1 MLHNIFQFIYNCTI
15 GQIHFDTLIIIFCLM
30 GVVSG
35 FTELGYIDAVSRVL
49 VNKAENLRMLMLTA
63 VAATYVIS
71 MIVTNDVGLII
82 MVPFT
87 INVLNSIDRNDKL
100 IKLVVLETLAANLGG
115 MVTPIGNPHNLFTLH
130 FFKIFY

>member
-1 MLHNIFQFIYNCTI
+1 
-15 GQIHFDTLIIIFCLM
+15 M

-63 VAATYVIS
+63 VAAIYVIS

-115 MVTPIGNPHNLFTLH
+115 MVTPIGNPHNLFTFQYYKMEPINTSSQVYIH
-130 FFKIFY
+130 YYKIPNLQSIF